1 MNPSELRSCIIPYNG
16 KLLWEKTFTN
26 SHKTSKFAKCFY
38 PESFPLYCIRKS
50 VHFELTHTQC
60 YSSGIPTLVVAGA
73 SIDVVISISLFGV
86 FLGLVFSDGEW

>member
-1 MNPSELRSCIIPYNG
+1 MNPSELLVSYHIMENFRG
-16 KLLWEKTFTN
+16 RKLSRIATN
-26 SHKTSKFAKCFY
+26 LEICSF
-38 PESFPLYCIRKS
+38 ESFSLYHIQ
-50 VHFELTHTQC
+50 HFELIHTR

>member
-1 MNPSELRSCIIPYNG
+1 MSYVVVSYHIIENFCG
-16 KLLWEKTFTN
+16 RKLSRIATRPRNLQNVFTPRVF
-26 SHKTSKFAKCFY
+26 HYTVF
-38 PESFPLYCIRKS
+38 RKS